1 MTTLTEGM
9 YPSEF
14 IVSEAPN
21 GMSRTIGAI
30 LAAGND
36 LDAGRVLGKVLRP
49 ASSAS
54 VTGSVAATVLTVT
67 AVGSGT
73 LAVGQTISGSNV
85 TSGTKIT
92 GFGTGRGGTGTYT
105 LDKSMTAAS
114 TTITAAAAT
123 IAAYAINA
131 ASTGTIASVAIA
143 AGVKAGDYKVT
154 ILEPTTNLGRFSVE
168 DPDGILVGTGTVAT
182 EFVGGGLTFTVTD
195 GSTDYTAG
203 EGFTITVSAGSGQW
217 SAFDEDNTNGT
228 EVAAGILISP
238 VDASLAAAP
247 CVVLNWAADVN
258 GDELTWSDGI
268 SAGEKATAIAQL
280 EAVKIRVLNG
290 V

>member
-1 MTTLTEGM
+1 MTTLTEGK

-14 IVSEAPN
+14 IVAESPN

-36 LDAGRVLGKVLRP
+36 LDAGQVLGKVLRP
-49 ASSAS
+49 ASAAS
-54 VTGSVAATVLTVT
+54 VTGSIATTVLTVT

-73 LAVGQTISGSNV
+73 LAVGQTLSGSGV

-92 GFGTGRGGTGTYT
+92 ALGTGRGGTGTYIVDT
-105 LDKSMTAAS
+105 SQTASS

-123 IAAYAINA
+123 VAAYAINA
-131 ASTGTIASVAIA
+131 ANTGTIASVAIA
-143 AGVKAGDYKVT
+143 AGAKAGAYKVT
-154 ILEPTTNLGRFSVE
+154 IVEPASNLGRFAVE

-195 GSTDYTAG
+195 GATDYTSG
-203 EGFTITVSAGSGQW
+203 EGFTITVSVGSGEW
-217 SAFDEDNTNGT
+217 SAFDEDNTDGT

-247 CVVLNWAADVN
+247 CVVLNWGADVN
-258 GDELTWSDGI
+258 GDELTWSTGI
-268 SAGEKATAIAQL
+268 TAGEKATAIAQL
-280 EAVKIRVLNG
+280 AEVKIRVLDG